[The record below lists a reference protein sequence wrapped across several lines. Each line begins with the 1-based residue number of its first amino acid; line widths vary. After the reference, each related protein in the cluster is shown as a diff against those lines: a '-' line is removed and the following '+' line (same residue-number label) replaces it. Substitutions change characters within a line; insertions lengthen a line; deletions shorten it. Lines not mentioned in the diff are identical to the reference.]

1 MKDKFFL
8 FLEEISQHIERNIDS
23 NKRFLIITHIDADG
37 LSSATLFLHYLYYNN
52 AETHL
57 IYAKHLDESFI
68 KDLYN
73 RYPEDVFIFLDLGS
87 GIIDKIKIYSTK
99 ETYIFD
105 HHDLVLKDR
114 VLKNVV
120 FQVNPRI
127 FGIDGSREI
136 STSGIIYYFLKKANH
151 DFQDIAFLGLI
162 GAIGDMQENGDFIGL
177 NKRILEDLVN
187 EGLIKVKKGLKLFGL
202 ASKPLYRALQYSAEV
217 YIPGVTGDEG
227 KAIELLNTLRIPLKK
242 RGSFTTYLD
251 LAEEEQRKLISEI
264 IKIRLRHDIPD
275 AENVLGNL
283 YLIENGFYFK
293 ELREIAYIFNAAGR
307 LNKPSRAIAFFLGD
321 RKYLD
326 DVQDIII
333 DYKRMIVELLNKI
346 YNGEVPI
353 IEKGGIAIIDLS
365 GHTELDTLASPI
377 ATIFANNKYINSRIL
392 IVTVKQNEE
401 YYKVSVRLVGSPP
414 GKNLS
419 KVVRMAAE
427 KVGGFGGGH
436 DVAAGAVIPIDKF
449 EEFVKYLRILAR
461 QESIL
466 I

>member
-8 FLEEISQHIERNIDS
+8 FLEEISQHIEKHIDD

-37 LSSATLFLHYLYYNN
+37 LSSATLLLHYLYNN
-52 AETHL
+52 NIEAHL
-57 IYAKHLDESFI
+57 IYAKHLDETFI

-73 RYPEDVFIFLDLGS
+73 KYPEDVFIFLDLGS
-87 GIIDKIKIYSTK
+87 GIIDKIKIHTTK

-105 HHDLVLKDR
+105 HHDLILKDR
-114 VLKNVV
+114 VVKNIV

-127 FGIDGSREI
+127 FGIDGSKEI
-136 STSGIIYYFLKKANH
+136 STSGIIYYFLKKIGY

-162 GAIGDMQENGDFIGL
+162 GAIGDMQEDGDFVGL
-177 NKRILEDLVN
+177 NKQILEDLIN

-217 YIPGVTGDEG
+217 YIPGITGNEE

-242 RGSFTTYLD
+242 KGSFTTYLD
-251 LAEEEQRKLISEI
+251 LTEEEQRKLISEI

-293 ELREIAYIFNAAGR
+293 ELREIAYVFNAAGR

-321 RKYLD
+321 KKYLD

-333 DYKRMIVELLNKI
+333 DYKRRIVELLNKI
-346 YNGEVPI
+346 YNGDIPI
-353 IEKGGIAIIDLS
+353 VEKGDIAIIDLS
-365 GHTELDTLASPI
+365 DHTELDTLASPI
-377 ATIFANNKYINSRIL
+377 ATIFANNKYINSKIL
-392 IVTVKQNEE
+392 IVAVKQNND
-401 YYKVSVRLVGSPP
+401 YYKISVRLIGSSP

-419 KVVRMAAE
+419 KIVRTAAE

-436 DVAAGAVIPIDKF
+436 DVAAGAIIPVDKF
-449 EEFVKYLRILAR
+449 EEFVKNLRILAR

-466 I
+466 V